1 MKFHSSFTRF
11 YTRFNTHFLPG
22 GVIFEEGNQYF
33 QRPRDCSP
41 HDFYRSE
48 RESLTTI
55 KRENASSHSRF
66 IEFIIYF
73 QRKGTKETRDSRILL
88 IYTCVRVCVCATSTC
103 LCDLQ
108 SLSSFFLLLQA
119 NSFSSRTTKSDS
131 IRSDPI
137 LDISCINFVYA
148 QTHVRCVKYL
158 IKVVSMISTCTFKR
172 HIRQAGKEHLRLK
185 VANIF
190 VVRNNSYR
198 YATPFQDTFHAR
210 A

>member
-1 MKFHSSFTRF
+1 MFASRF
-11 YTRFNTHFLPG
+11 RGDTLSREVLFLIYTFYSRFNTHFLPG

-73 QRKGTKETRDSRILL
+73 QRKGNERHEGTSYPSYLHVYL
-88 IYTCVRVCVCATSTC
+88 RVYVCMCVCTTSTC
-103 LCDLQ
+103 LYDLQ
-108 SLSSFFLLLQA
+108 SPSSFFLLLQA

-131 IRSDPI
+131 IRSDRI
-137 LDISCINFVYA
+137 LDISCVNFVYA
-148 QTHVRCVKYL
+148 
-158 IKVVSMISTCTFKR
+158 CTM
-172 HIRQAGKEHLRLK
+172 
-185 VANIF
+185 
-190 VVRNNSYR
+190 
-198 YATPFQDTFHAR
+198 
-210 A
+210 